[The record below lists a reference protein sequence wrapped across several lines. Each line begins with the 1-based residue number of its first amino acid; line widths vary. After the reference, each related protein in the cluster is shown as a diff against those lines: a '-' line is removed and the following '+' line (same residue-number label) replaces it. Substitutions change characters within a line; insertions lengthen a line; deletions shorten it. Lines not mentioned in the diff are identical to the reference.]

1 MFIEMD
7 VRACI
12 HLVIYLDNR
21 NTKICFSN
29 IFTEDV

>member
-7 VRACI
+7 LRAYI
-12 HLVIYLDNR
+12 HLVIYLDKR

-29 IFTEDV
+29 IFTEDI